1 MEETT
6 PVVPTPV
13 TPEVESEVV
22 LTPTPEEV
30 SEPDAEETTTA

>member
-6 PVVPTPV
+6 PVVPTPA
-13 TPEVESEVV
+13 TPEVEPEVV
-22 LTPTPEEV
+22 VTPALEEV